1 MYAGGGPK
9 WVILL
14 VLLSLGCQG
23 AQVASDVYIFFII
36 FDLFFYLASI
46 FLLFN
51 IYFIS
56 PG

>member
-23 AQVASDVYIFFII
+23 AQVASDVFFLII